1 MKGSQWRSQVAGD
14 CTIICPLPFHPYP
27 HVSQLLVVDTN
38 HTRVKMTTS
47 QLHPVAIIGGGPV
60 GLSSSIF
67 LSLRNILYVLFER
80 HHGTSIH
87 PKACGLN
94 QRTGEIF
101 RQMGVE

>member
-1 MKGSQWRSQVAGD
+1 
-14 CTIICPLPFHPYP
+14 
-27 HVSQLLVVDTN
+27 
-38 HTRVKMTTS
+38 MTTS

-67 LSLRNILYVLFER
+67 LSLRNIPYVLFER
-80 HHGTSIH
+80 HHGTLIH